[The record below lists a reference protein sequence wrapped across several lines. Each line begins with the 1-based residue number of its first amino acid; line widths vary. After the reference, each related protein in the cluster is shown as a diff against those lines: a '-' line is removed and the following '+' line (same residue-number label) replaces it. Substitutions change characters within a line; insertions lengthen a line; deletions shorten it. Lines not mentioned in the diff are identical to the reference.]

1 MHVDAIDHLVLT
13 VASIEQACASSKSL
27 TVPLPFR
34 RDADALRRPCRSAS
48 HARTIAALRP

>member
-48 HARTIAALRP
+48 HARTIAALRR